1 MERLEADTDPDP
13 HAKAERLVG
22 LEADYLD
29 AYPDMCRADPA
40 LAASRGHPV
49 LAEGSHWRDLA
60 RISGAPEAA
69 READDLIERLIEG
82 EAQRWREKHGE
93 GRGEPVP
100 DRCFRDLA
108 DARAFDLEALSR
120 RMDTRRFEFDLV
132 TDSRRRVR
140 LLELNPILDI

>member
-13 HAKAERLVG
+13 HAKAERLAA

-40 LAASRGHPV
+40 LAASTGHPV

-69 READDLIERLIEG
+69 READDLVERLIEG
-82 EAQRWREKHGE
+82 EAQQWLARHQET
-93 GRGEPVP
+93 RGEPEP
-100 DRCFRDLA
+100 ERCFRELA
-108 DARAFDLEALSR
+108 DARAFDLEALSPN
-120 RMDTRRFEFDLV
+120 E
-132 TDSRRRVR
+132 
-140 LLELNPILDI
+140 